1 MLGGCTW
8 AQSALILNALELPA
22 EGVRVIQ
29 NIGVRLATLHSSP
42 LQSAS
47 TTHDCLCSPS
57 LNTMF
62 PTEQNTRRG
71 ECPASAGSH
80 RTQLDK
86 E

>member
-8 AQSALILNALELPA
+8 TQSALILNGLELPA

-47 TTHDCLCSPS
+47 TTYDCLCSPS
-57 LNTMF
+57 LNTVLV
-62 PTEQNTRRG
+62 TEQNSRRG
-71 ECPASAGSH
+71 ECPTSAGSH
-80 RTQLDK
+80 RTLLDK

>member
-8 AQSALILNALELPA
+8 AQSALILNGLELPA

-47 TTHDCLCSPS
+47 TTYDCLCSPS

-62 PTEQNTRRG
+62 PTEQNSRRG
-71 ECPASAGSH
+71 ECPTSAGPH
-80 RTQLDK
+80 CTQSDK